1 MSDPS
6 TELTAGAS
14 LRMPIYSQA
23 KAAVG
28 EVDLPAAVFDQPLRS
43 HLLYE
48 TVKMQRANRRRG
60 THSTKTRAFV
70 RGGGK
75 KPWRQK
81 GTGRARQGSIR
92 AAQWVG
98 GATVFGPLPR
108 DYSYRMPFEARRRA
122 LCVALSAKKRDERLL
137 IVDRLE
143 VASGKTRDM
152 AKAIEG
158 LGVRSVLIVLAT
170 ADAKLQ
176 RAARNLPGV
185 KVIQVVGINV
195 YDLLAYEHVVLVA
208 EALKSLEERLS
219 A

>member
-1 MSDPS
+1 VSEP
-6 TELTAGAS
+6 T
-14 LRMPIYSQA
+14 LRMPVYSQA
-23 KAAVG
+23 KSPVG
-28 EVDLPAAVFDQPLRS
+28 EVDLPATIFDQPLRS

-48 TVKMQRANRRRG
+48 AVKMQRANRRRG

-75 KPWRQK
+75 KPWKQK

-137 IVDRLE
+137 IVDRIE
-143 VASGKTRDM
+143 VGSGKTRDM
-152 AKAIEG
+152 VKAIEA
-158 LGVRSVLIVLAT
+158 LGVRSALIVIAT
-170 ADAKLQ
+170 ADVKLE

-185 KVIQVVGINV
+185 KVIQVAGVNV
-195 YDLLAYEHVVLVA
+195 YDLLAHEHVVLTS
-208 EALKSLEERLS
+208 EALRGLGERLS

>member
-1 MSDPS
+1 
-6 TELTAGAS
+6 
-14 LRMPIYSQA
+14 MPVYSQA
-23 KAAVG
+23 KSPVG
-28 EVDLPAAVFDQPLRS
+28 EVDLPATIFDQPLRS

-48 TVKMQRANRRRG
+48 AVKMQRANHRRG

-75 KPWRQK
+75 KPWKQK

-137 IVDRLE
+137 IVDRIE
-143 VASGKTRDM
+143 VGSGKTRDM
-152 AKAIEG
+152 VKAIEA
-158 LGVRSVLIVLAT
+158 LGVRSALIVIAT
-170 ADAKLQ
+170 ADVKLE

-185 KVIQVVGINV
+185 KVIQVAGVNV
-195 YDLLAYEHVVLVA
+195 YDLLAHEHVVLTS
-208 EALKSLEERLS
+208 EALRGLGERLS

>member
-1 MSDPS
+1 MSETRFPVV
-6 TELTAGAS
+6 
-14 LRMPIYSQA
+14 SQL
-23 KAAVG
+23 KAQVG
-28 EVDLPAAVFDQPLRS
+28 DVDLPADIFDQPLRS

-48 TVKMQRANRRRG
+48 AVKMQRANRRRG

-81 GTGRARQGSIR
+81 GTGRARQGSTR

-108 DYSYRMPFEARRRA
+108 DYSYRLPAEARRRA

-143 VASGKTRDM
+143 VSSGKTRDM
-152 AKAIEG
+152 VKAIAG
-158 LGVRSVLIVLAT
+158 LGVRSALIVLAG
-170 ADAKLQ
+170 ADAQLE
-176 RAARNLPGV
+176 RAARNLANV
-185 KVIQVVGINV
+185 KVIQVAGVNV
-195 YDLLAYEHVVLVA
+195 YDLLAYEHVVLTTD
-208 EALKSLEERLS
+208 ALKGVQERLS

>member
-6 TELTAGAS
+6 TEFRAGTS
-14 LRMPIYSQA
+14 FPVVSQV
-23 KAAVG
+23 KARVG
-28 EVDLPAAVFDQPLRS
+28 DVELPAEIFDQPLRS

-48 TVKMQRANRRRG
+48 TVRMQRANRRRG

-81 GTGRARQGSIR
+81 GTGRARQGSTR

-108 DYSYRMPFEARRRA
+108 DYSYRLPAEARRRA
-122 LCVALSAKKRDERLL
+122 LCVALSVKKREERLL
-137 IVDRLE
+137 IVDRIE

-152 AKAIEG
+152 VKAIAG
-158 LGVRSVLIVLAT
+158 LGVRSALIVLAGVDT
-170 ADAKLQ
+170 PLE
-176 RAARNLPGV
+176 RAARNLPNV
-185 KVIQVVGINV
+185 KVIQVAGVNV
-195 YDLLAYEHVVLVA
+195 YDLLAHEHVVLTTD
-208 EALKSLEERLS
+208 ALKGLQERLS

>member
-1 MSDPS
+1 MSDS
-6 TELTAGAS
+6 STTELKTG
-14 LRMPIYSQA
+14 LRFPVVSQA
-23 KAAVG
+23 KAPVG
-28 EVDLPAAVFDQPLRS
+28 EIELPASIFDQPLRT

-81 GTGRARQGSIR
+81 GTGRARQGSTR

-108 DYSYRMPFEARRRA
+108 DYSYRMPAEARRRA
-122 LCVALSAKKRDERLL
+122 LCVALSAKKREERLV

-152 AKAIEG
+152 AKAIAALG
-158 LGVRSVLIVLAT
+158 LRSALIVVPA
-170 ADAKLQ
+170 ADAQLA

-185 KVIQVVGINV
+185 KVIQVAGVNV
-195 YDLLAYEHVVLVA
+195 YDLLAHEHVIFTTD
-208 EALKSLEERLS
+208 ALKSLQERLC

>member
-1 MSDPS
+1 M
-6 TELTAGAS
+6 
-14 LRMPIYSQA
+14 
-23 KAAVG
+23 
-28 EVDLPAAVFDQPLRS
+28 
-43 HLLYE
+43 
-48 TVKMQRANRRRG
+48 
-60 THSTKTRAFV
+60 
-70 RGGGK
+70 
-75 KPWRQK
+75 
-81 GTGRARQGSIR
+81 
-92 AAQWVG
+92 
-98 GATVFGPLPR
+98 
-108 DYSYRMPFEARRRA
+108 
-122 LCVALSAKKRDERLL
+122 ALSAKKRDERLL